1 MLRDNSCP
9 RKEYCT
15 KLYCSSPVNLFV
27 EDQEELI
34 RILFH
39 PDHVDKDGNVS
50 IAAISEEDILSKGVS
65 VDRKNRLTAEKYK
78 KIIKKLCLKPETA
91 IDFVATAPASEIR
104 QAGNNS
110 ACICPSGKSG
120 RRSHSDIY
128 AISKDIDEKAIH
140 FLRDDLREAFSQAI
154 KLENFYEQL

>member
-9 RKEYCT
+9 RKDSCAKSHCT
-15 KLYCSSPVNLFV
+15 NPANSYV

-39 PDHVDKDGNVS
+39 PDQVDEDGNVS
-50 IAAISEEDILSKGVS
+50 IAAISEEELLRKGAS
-65 VDRKNRLTAEKYK
+65 VDRKKRLTASEYEKIVK
-78 KIIKKLCLKPETA
+78 NIHLKSGSS
-91 IDFVATAPASEIR
+91 IDFVATAPAGEIR

-110 ACICPSGKSG
+110 TYICPSGKSG
-120 RRSHSDIY
+120 RRSNSDIY
-128 AISKDIDEKAIH
+128 AKSNDIDEKAIH
-140 FLRDDLREAFSQAI
+140 FLRDDLREAFSKAI